1 MDTLKIPI
9 SAVLIPYYEDIG
21 KKKRAGWSWKMI
33 IAALKQDIE
42 VTEDIAERLTP
53 RLMPT
58 MYGQLR
64 PHDVPEDRK
73 RTLPELIK
81 YREER

>member
-1 MDTLKIPI
+1 ID
-9 SAVLIPYYEDIG
+9 

-42 VTEDIAERLTP
+42 VTEYVAMRLTP

-64 PHDVPEDRK
+64 PHDIPEERK
-73 RTLPELIK
+73 RVLPEIIK
-81 YREER
+81 YRE

>member
-1 MDTLKIPI
+1 MDTVKIPI
-9 SAVLIPYYEDIG
+9 SAILIPYYEDID

-42 VTEDIAERLTP
+42 VTEDLAIRLTP
-53 RLMPT
+53 RLMPS

-64 PHDVPEDRK
+64 PHNVPVDRK
-73 RTLPELIK
+73 RILPEIIK
-81 YREER
+81 YRE

>member
-1 MDTLKIPI
+1 MEKVKIPI
-9 SAVLIPYYEDIG
+9 SAILIPYYEDIR
-21 KKKRAGWSWKMI
+21 KKKSAGWSWKMI

-42 VTEDIAERLTP
+42 VTEDIALRLTP

-64 PHDVPEDRK
+64 PHDVAEERK
-73 RTLPELIK
+73 RVLPEIIK
-81 YREER
+81 YRE